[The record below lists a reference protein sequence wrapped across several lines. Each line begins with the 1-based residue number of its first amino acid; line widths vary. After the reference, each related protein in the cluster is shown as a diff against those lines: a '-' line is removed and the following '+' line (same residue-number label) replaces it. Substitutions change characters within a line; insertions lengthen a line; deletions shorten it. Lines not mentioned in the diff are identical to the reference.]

1 MTDCRHKYGAPAERS
16 RAQCSSFV
24 LWQQYDL
31 RSFSVAEEHGWK
43 NNYWSGRQRLR
54 SRVNVNVGP
63 SGGSRPVTEIVNAS
77 MSDGYV
83 LATVSD
89 VVNETYHAVACQ
101 LGY

>member
-1 MTDCRHKYGAPAERS
+1 M
-16 RAQCSSFV
+16 
-24 LWQQYDL
+24 
-31 RSFSVAEEHGWK
+31 
-43 NNYWSGRQRLR
+43 
-54 SRVNVNVGP
+54 NVNVGP

-89 VVNETYHAVACQ
+89 VVNETYHAAACQ